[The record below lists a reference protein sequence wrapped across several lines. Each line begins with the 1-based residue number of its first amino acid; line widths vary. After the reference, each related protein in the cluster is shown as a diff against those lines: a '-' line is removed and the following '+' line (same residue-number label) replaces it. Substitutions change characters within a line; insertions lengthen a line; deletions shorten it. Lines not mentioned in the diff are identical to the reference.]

1 MAKEELI
8 GSKNRDLVLRTAG
21 RVSVLIGDK
30 YYSLN
35 FGEEST
41 SSSKD
46 DDTNNSNSVNSVI
59 STESIDGYLNNDI
72 QYPGDN
78 KMIVLSN
85 GDVYVTLNGEYKKLF
100 SPTGAQNINSFNNVI
115 SFLANP
121 GFRMQYQTLIANLN
135 ANFLNGKRDVDFV
148 QNSNNIKLRNLV
160 VDSIS
165 SSDGKFYYKNG
176 VFSMN
181 NTENTETNKEYIS
194 DKISIGPGITITKI
208 EELESFK
215 YIPYDNTVVNDLF
228 SIEGD
233 FNYSDIS
240 QLISFANS
248 TNTIDTSSYTA
259 DEVIDLYNKLSNYIY
274 FKLND
279 SSLWDKYQDIKNKY
293 CDIDSLPF
301 NKSCY
306 KLYITSSDGISIYDQ
321 FDAVVKYVEYEKDGV
336 ITDNTCEI
344 DDTYTK
350 KEVSTNIKCCVTQI
364 GDGYICVTTNFE
376 SNLYK
381 YGSESTYSEN
391 ISTNNYNN
399 VITFKTYDYGEN
411 YDCYTDKSININN
424 ICFKNNYIGD
434 INGLTYL
441 NNTLDGYGI
450 YIVEDC
456 YLINPKIHN
465 EFRIID
471 NSSEQTIDV
480 TLYKYFSLLD
490 SGNVLFSG
498 ELINGLEVNIYA
510 NKQCS
515 VYTGDATFI
524 LQSNTYNTFRCV
536 PISQS
541 ELKWIKTN

>member
-8 GSKNRDLVLRTAG
+8 GSKNRDLVFRTAG
-21 RVSVLIGDK
+21 RISVLIGDK
-30 YYSLN
+30 YYPLN
-35 FGEEST
+35 FGEGST

-59 STESIDGYLNNDI
+59 SAESIDGYLNNDI
-72 QYPGDN
+72 QYPGDD

-85 GDVYVTLNGEYKKLF
+85 GDIYVTLNGEYKKLF
-100 SPTGAQNINSFNNVI
+100 SSKGTQDINSFNNVI

-148 QNSNNIKLRNLV
+148 QNRDNIKLRNLV

-181 NTENTETNKEYIS
+181 NTEDTQANKEYIS

-228 SIEGD
+228 SLEGD
-233 FNYSDIS
+233 FNYSDMS
-240 QLISFANS
+240 QLVSFANS
-248 TNTIDTSSYTA
+248 TNTIDTSSYTT

-274 FKLND
+274 FKLSD
-279 SSLWDKYQDIKNKY
+279 SNLWDNYQDIKNKY
-293 CDIDSLPF
+293 CDIESLPF

-321 FDAVVKYVEYEKDGV
+321 FDAVVKYIEYEKDGV
-336 ITDNTCEI
+336 TTDNTCEI

-381 YGSESTYSEN
+381 YGLENTYSEN
-391 ISTNNYNN
+391 ISTNNYNG
-399 VITFKTYDYGEN
+399 VITFKSYDYGEN
-411 YDCYTDKSININN
+411 YDCYTEKSININN

-434 INGLTYL
+434 ISGLTYL
-441 NNTLDGYGI
+441 NNILDGYGI

-510 NKQCS
+510 NKECS
-515 VYTGDATFI
+515 IYTGDATFI

-541 ELKWIKTN
+541 ELK

>member
-46 DDTNNSNSVNSVI
+46 DDTNNSNSVNSVV

-78 KMIVLSN
+78 KIIVLSN

-135 ANFLNGKRDVDFV
+135 ANFLNGKRDIDFV

-194 DKISIGPGITITKI
+194 DKISIGPGVTITKI

-228 SIEGD
+228 SLEGD

-240 QLISFANS
+240 QLVSFANS

-279 SSLWDKYQDIKNKY
+279 SSLWEKYQDIKNKY

-321 FDAVVKYVEYEKDGV
+321 FDAVVKYVEYEKDGAT
-336 ITDNTCEI
+336 TDNTCEI

-381 YGSESTYSEN
+381 YGSEFTYSEN
-391 ISTNNYNN
+391 ISTNKYNN
-399 VITFKTYDYGEN
+399 TITFKTYDYGEN
-411 YDCYTDKSININN
+411 YNCYTDKSININN

-434 INGLTYL
+434 ISGLTYL

-471 NSSEQTIDV
+471 NSSERTIDV

-498 ELINGLEVNIYA
+498 GLINGLEVNIYA
-510 NKQCS
+510 NKQCN

>member
-21 RVSVLIGDK
+21 RVSILIGDK
-30 YYSLN
+30 YYPLN

-41 SSSKD
+41 SSSED
-46 DDTNNSNSVNSVI
+46 DNTNDSNSVNSVI
-59 STESIDGYLNNDI
+59 SAESIDGYLNNNI
-72 QYPGDN
+72 QYPGDG

-85 GDVYVTLNGEYKKLF
+85 GDVYVTLNGGYKKLF
-100 SPTGAQNINSFNNVI
+100 SSTGAQDISSFNKVI

-176 VFSMN
+176 VFSMG
-181 NTENTETNKEYIS
+181 NTEGTQVDKEYIS

-215 YIPYDNTVVNDLF
+215 YIPYDNTVVDDLF
-228 SIEGD
+228 SLEGD
-233 FNYSDIS
+233 FNYSNIS

-248 TNTIDTSSYTA
+248 SNTIDTSSYTT

-274 FKLND
+274 FKLSD
-279 SSLWDKYQDIKNKY
+279 SSLWDNYQDVKNKY

-336 ITDNTCEI
+336 TTDNTCEI

-381 YGSESTYSEN
+381 YGLESTYSEN

-399 VITFKTYDYGEN
+399 VITFKSYDYGEN
-411 YDCYTDKSININN
+411 YGCYTEKSININN

-434 INGLTYL
+434 ISGLTYL

-510 NKQCS
+510 NKECT
-515 VYTGDATFI
+515 VYTGDTTFI

>member
-8 GSKNRDLVLRTAG
+8 GSKNRDLVFRTAG
-21 RVSVLIGDK
+21 RISVLIGDK
-30 YYSLN
+30 YYPLN

-46 DDTNNSNSVNSVI
+46 DNTNNSNSVNSVI
-59 STESIDGYLNNDI
+59 PAESIDGYLNNDI
-72 QYPGDN
+72 QYPGDD
-78 KMIVLSN
+78 KIIALSN

-100 SPTGAQNINSFNNVI
+100 SPTSAQEINSFNKVI

-176 VFSMN
+176 VFSMG
-181 NTENTETNKEYIS
+181 NTEDTQTNKEYIS

-228 SIEGD
+228 SLEGD

-259 DEVIDLYNKLSNYIY
+259 DEVIDLYNKLSSYIY
-274 FKLND
+274 FKLNN
-279 SSLWDKYQDIKNKY
+279 SSLWEKYQDVKNKY

-336 ITDNTCEI
+336 TTDNTCEI

-381 YGSESTYSEN
+381 YGLENTYSEN

-399 VITFKTYDYGEN
+399 VITFKSYDYGEN

-434 INGLTYL
+434 ISGLTYL
-441 NNTLDGYGI
+441 NNTLAGYGI

-510 NKQCS
+510 NKECTI
-515 VYTGDATFI
+515 YTGDATFI
-524 LQSNTYNTFRCV
+524 LQSNTYNTFKCV

>member
-21 RVSVLIGDK
+21 RISVLIGDK
-30 YYSLN
+30 YYPLN
-35 FGEEST
+35 FDEGST

-46 DDTNNSNSVNSVI
+46 DNTNDSNSVNSIV
-59 STESIDGYLNNDI
+59 SAESIDGYLNNDI

-85 GDVYVTLNGEYKKLF
+85 GDIYTTLNGEYKKLF
-100 SPTGAQNINSFNNVI
+100 SPTSAQEINSFNKVI

-176 VFSMN
+176 VFSMG
-181 NTENTETNKEYIS
+181 NTEDTQTNKEYIS

-228 SIEGD
+228 SLEGD

-259 DEVIDLYNKLSNYIY
+259 DEVIDLYNKLSSYIY
-274 FKLND
+274 FKLNN
-279 SSLWDKYQDIKNKY
+279 SSLWEKYQDIKNKY

-336 ITDNTCEI
+336 TTDNTCEI

-381 YGSESTYSEN
+381 YGLENTYSEN

-399 VITFKTYDYGEN
+399 VITFKSYDYGEN

-434 INGLTYL
+434 ISGLTYL
-441 NNTLDGYGI
+441 NNILAGYGI

-510 NKQCS
+510 NKECTI
-515 VYTGDATFI
+515 YTGDATFI